1 MFVCFEDGGV
11 FPFGYVFFL
20 LLGFSS
26 VQFRPLDPDAYFLM
40 YAAVCAVV
48 YGCHRDAD
56 AAARL
61 SAMVVLPVSPC
72 VVKVCGS
79 HDREC
84 ICKRQL
90 ISQTAER

>member
-1 MFVCFEDGGV
+1 MGEYFLLDMC
-11 FPFGYVFFL
+11 FFL

-26 VQFRPLDPDAYFLM
+26 VKFRPLDPDAYFLV

-90 ISQTAER
+90 ISQTEER